1 MLKPMRVRLSLVTAA
16 VAASLCVGAAP
27 AAAQQEGLVNVDIS
41 GNTVQVPIA
50 VAANICDVNVAVLV
64 DDLQDD
70 AAMCDATADADAITP
85 ANGDGG
91 GGGDQ
96 TGLVNVIIADNT
108 VQVPLAVAANVC
120 DVNVAVLVNL
130 LEDEAAACIA
140 DADAVAEGRGP
151 GQ

>member
-1 MLKPMRVRLSLVTAA
+1 MFKSMRVRLSLTAA
-16 VAASLCVGAAP
+16 TVVACLCIGAAP
-27 AAAQQEGLVNVDIS
+27 AAAQQSGLVNVDIS

-64 DDLQDD
+64 ADLRDD
-70 AAMCDATADADAITP
+70 AARCDATGDADAITP
-85 ANGDGG
+85 AGGGGGG

-96 TGLVNVIIADNT
+96 TGLVNVIIADNV

-130 LEDEAAACIA
+130 LVDDAAACEA
-140 DADAVAEGRGP
+140 DASSVARGRNG
-151 GQ
+151 

>member
-1 MLKPMRVRLSLVTAA
+1 MFKTMRVRASIAVAA
-16 VAASLCVGAAP
+16 VAASLCIVAAP
-27 AAAQQEGLVNVDIS
+27 ASAQQTGLVNVDIS

-64 DDLQDD
+64 ADLRDD
-70 AAMCDATADADAITP
+70 AARCDATADADAITP
-85 ANGDGG
+85 ANGGG

-96 TGLVNVIIADNT
+96 TGLVNVIIADNV

-130 LEDEAAACIA
+130 LIDDAAACTA
-140 DADAVAEGRGP
+140 DASAVARGRG
-151 GQ
+151 QQ